1 MDWKRVNP
9 KFEGG
14 DGRLE
19 VEARLR
25 NLDGRQMEG
34 EVELSMPVPGRET
47 LRLKREVRMAG
58 GTDQTLT
65 MRLAFPGARRWEPW
79 RLGDQPI
86 YSAALV
92 TRTAGAIESARIE
105 DTFAFRELTW
115 DIGARRS
122 ALSVNGR
129 PMFLRGSCYPPS
141 YRLYK
146 LSPQRFH
153 ADPATAKSA

>member
-1 MDWKRVNP
+1 MRIKP
-9 KFEGG
+9 HFEGG

-34 EVELSMPVPGRET
+34 EVELSIPVPGRET

-79 RLGDQPI
+79 RLGYQPI

-92 TRTAGAIESARIE
+92 TLTAGAIESARIE
-105 DTFAFRELTW
+105 DTFA
-115 DIGARRS
+115 
-122 ALSVNGR
+122 
-129 PMFLRGSCYPPS
+129 
-141 YRLYK
+141 
-146 LSPQRFH
+146 
-153 ADPATAKSA
+153 